1 MFALPMQVIVQR
13 ISPVLVELSIEIPAD
28 AVKAEVDKA
37 YLTLAKKAHVRGFR
51 PGKAP
56 RSVLSHLYGPQ
67 VQNDVAKAIIDTTL
81 PQILT
86 DKQVTPVTRP
96 TVETGKVSATE
107 AFSYKARF
115 EVQPDIEEVKYDGF
129 QLYRTKLEATDA
141 MVDEQIESLR
151 LRHATLRA
159 PEPARPSQKKDV
171 ATIDFTVS
179 VDGHEVKDAG
189 GQGVQIELGAGQALP
204 ELDVALLG
212 KAQGETA
219 TCEVTFSD
227 AHPNAELKGKK
238 GTFHVTLT
246 DLKERVLPSLDD
258 EFAKDV
264 GQFQTLVELR
274 ADVHT
279 RLTGALQEQSEAS
292 LAQQMI
298 TKLNEANPLELPP
311 SLVEQQCRVL
321 EQELS
326 AQARR
331 AGQRVTQEQLK
342 SMHGPIHADAEQKVR
357 AGLLMA
363 AIARK
368 QEIKVTDEDVEKAY
382 AELAQQSGK
391 NIAKV
396 KAEYRE
402 NSRRNV
408 LLSMILED
416 KILDFIE
423 AKSQITDGS
432 PPAALPEEV
441 KASPTETPA
450 AESVAAAA
458 AKGEAEEDG
467 DKKDPAKQKKKK
479 KAKPEAG

>member
-1 MFALPMQVIVQR
+1 MQVIVQH
-13 ISPVLVELSIEIPAD
+13 ISPVLVELSIEVPAD
-28 AVKAEVDKA
+28 AVKTEVDKA
-37 YLTLAKKAHVRGFR
+37 YVNLAKKAHVRGFR

-86 DKQVTPVTRP
+86 EKQVTPVTRP

-129 QLYRTKLEATDA
+129 QLYRPKLEATDA

-151 LRHATLRA
+151 LRHAVLRA
-159 PEPARPSQKKDV
+159 PEPARPAEKKDV

-179 VDGHEVKDAG
+179 VDGHDVKDAG

-204 ELDVALLG
+204 ELDAALLG
-212 KAQGETA
+212 KSQSETT
-219 TCEVTFSD
+219 TCDVTFPE
-227 AHPNAELKGKK
+227 AHPNAALKGKK

-279 RLTGALQEQSEAS
+279 RLTSSLHEQSEAA

-298 TKLNEANPLELPP
+298 VKLNEANPLELPP
-311 SLVEQQCRVL
+311 SLVEQQCRML
-321 EQELS
+321 EQELA

-331 AGQRVTQEQLK
+331 TGQRITQEQLK

-368 QEIKVTDEDVEKAY
+368 QDIKVTDEDVEKAY
-382 AELAQQSGK
+382 VELAQQSGK
-391 NIAKV
+391 NVAKV

-402 NSRRNV
+402 NSRKNV

-423 AKSQITDGS
+423 AKSLITDGP
-432 PPAALPEEV
+432 PPAALPEEA
-441 KASPTETPA
+441 KAS
-450 AESVAAAA
+450 AESPAVEPTAVT
-458 AKGEAEEDG
+458 AKSDVEEG

-479 KAKPEAG
+479 KAKPEGEGA

>member
-1 MFALPMQVIVQR
+1 MFALPMQVTVQR

-37 YLTLAKKAHVRGFR
+37 YLNLAKKAHVRGFR

-56 RSVLSHLYGPQ
+56 RNVLSHLYGPQ
-67 VQNDVAKAIIDTTL
+67 VQNDVAKAIVDTTL
-81 PQILT
+81 PQVLT
-86 DKQVTPVTRP
+86 EKQVTPVTRP
-96 TVETGKVSATE
+96 TVETGVVSATE
-107 AFSYKARF
+107 TFSYKARF

-129 QLYRTKLEATDA
+129 QLYRPKLEATDA
-141 MVDEQIESLR
+141 MVDEQLESLR

-159 PEPARPSQKKDV
+159 PEPPRTSQAKDV
-171 ATIDFTVS
+171 VTIDFTVS
-179 VDGHEVKDAG
+179 VDGRDVKDAG

-212 KAQGETA
+212 KAAGEKTS
-219 TCEVTFSD
+219 CDVTFSE
-227 AHPNAELKGKK
+227 AHPSAELKGKK
-238 GTFHVTLT
+238 GTFQVTLT
-246 DLKERVLPSLDD
+246 DLKERVLPALDD

-279 RLTGALQEQSEAS
+279 RLEAALLEQSEAS

-298 TKLNEANPLELPP
+298 VKLNEANPLELPP
-311 SLVEQQCRVL
+311 SLVEQQCRAL

-342 SMHGPIHADAEQKVR
+342 NMHGAIHADAEQKVR

-368 QEIKVTDEDVEKAY
+368 SEIKVTDEDVEKAY

-391 NIAKV
+391 NVAKV
-396 KAEYRE
+396 KADYRE
-402 NSRRNV
+402 TSKRNV

-423 AKSQITDGS
+423 AKSTITEGS
-432 PPAALPEEV
+432 PPPSAPQEDA
-441 KASPTETPA
+441 KAK
-450 AESVAAAA
+450 AEPSAAAPVTS
-458 AKGEAEEDG
+458 KGEGEEA
-467 DKKDPAKQKKKK
+467 DKKDPAKPKKKK
-479 KAKPEAG
+479 KAKAEEG

>member
-1 MFALPMQVIVQR
+1 MFALPMQVTVQR

-37 YLTLAKKAHVRGFR
+37 YLNLAKKAHVRGFR

-56 RSVLSHLYGPQ
+56 RNVLSHLYGPQ
-67 VQNDVAKAIIDTTL
+67 VQNDVAKAIVDTTL
-81 PQILT
+81 QQVLT
-86 DKQVTPVTRP
+86 EKQVTPVTRP
-96 TVETGKVSATE
+96 TVDAGKVSATE

-129 QLYRTKLEATDA
+129 QLYRPKLEATDA
-141 MVDEQIESLR
+141 MVDEQLESLR
-151 LRHATLRA
+151 QRHAILKA
-159 PEPARPSQKKDV
+159 PDPPRPAQAKDV

-204 ELDVALLG
+204 ELDAALLG
-212 KAQGETA
+212 KSAGEKTE
-219 TCEVTFSD
+219 CEVTFSPS
-227 AHPNAELKGKK
+227 HQNTELKGKK
-238 GTFHVTLT
+238 GTFRVILT
-246 DLKERVLPSLDD
+246 DLKERVLPALDD

-279 RLTGALQEQSEAS
+279 RLEGALLEQSEAS

-298 TKLNEANPLELPP
+298 VKLNEANPLELPP
-311 SLVEQQCRVL
+311 SLVEQQCRML
-321 EQELS
+321 EQELT

-331 AGQRVTQEQLK
+331 AGQRVTPEQIK
-342 SMHGPIHADAEQKVR
+342 NMHGAIHADAEQKVR

-368 QEIKVTDEDVEKAY
+368 HEIKVTDEDVEKAY
-382 AELAQQSGK
+382 VELAQQSGK
-391 NIAKV
+391 NVAKV

-402 NSRRNV
+402 NSKKNI
-408 LLSMILED
+408 LLSMVLED

-423 AKSQITDGS
+423 AKSKIAEGP
-432 PPAALPEEV
+432 PPAALPEES
-441 KASPTETPA
+441 KAPVVADAAPVAEGAPA
-450 AESVAAAA
+450 VEGAVA
-458 AKGEAEEDG
+458 
-467 DKKDPAKQKKKK
+467 KKDGEEEGEKK
-479 KAKPEAG
+479 EAA

>member
-1 MFALPMQVIVQR
+1 MFALPMQVTVQR
-13 ISPVLVELSIEIPAD
+13 ISPVLVELSIEVPAD
-28 AVKAEVDKA
+28 AVKTEVDKA
-37 YLTLAKKAHVRGFR
+37 YTNLARKAHVRGFR

-81 PQILT
+81 PQVLT
-86 DKQVTPVTRP
+86 EKQVTPVTRP

-115 EVQPDIEEVKYDGF
+115 EVQPDIEEVQYDGF
-129 QLYRTKLEATDA
+129 QLYRPKLEATEA

-151 LRHATLRA
+151 QRHATQRA
-159 PEPARPSQKKDV
+159 PDPARPAEPKDV
-171 ATIDFTVS
+171 ATIDFRVS
-179 VDGHEVKDAG
+179 VDSREVKDAG

-204 ELDVALLG
+204 ELDAALLG
-212 KAQGETA
+212 KSPGETA
-219 TCEVTFSD
+219 ECEVTFSE
-227 AHPNAELKGKK
+227 AHPNAQLKGKK

-246 DLKERVLPSLDD
+246 DLKERVLPALDD

-264 GQFQTLVELR
+264 GQFQTLIELR

-279 RLTGALQEQSEAS
+279 RLEGALHEQSEAS

-311 SLVEQQCRVL
+311 SLVEQQCRAL
-321 EQELS
+321 EQELT

-331 AGQRVTQEQLK
+331 AGQRVTPEQLK
-342 SMHGPIHADAEQKVR
+342 NMHGAIHADAEQKVR

-368 QEIKVTDEDVEKAY
+368 HEIKVTDEDVEKAY
-382 AELAQQSGK
+382 AELAEQSGK
-391 NIAKV
+391 NLAKV

-402 NSRRNV
+402 NSKKNI

-423 AKSQITDGS
+423 AKSTITEG
-432 PPAALPEEV
+432 PPPPVPAEDPKALAEAPAVASAPVAGDEE
-441 KASPTETPA
+441 KE
-450 AESVAAAA
+450 
-458 AKGEAEEDG
+458 G
-467 DKKDPAKQKKKK
+467 DKKDAAKQKKKK
-479 KAKPEAG
+479 KAKSEEG